1 MLGKHRL
8 AQRNN
13 VWRFTV
19 LLIVFVVGVLVGVVV
34 LSDNTEFVIDSP
46 TTHPRVPTVAPSV
59 VVAPTKRSTQTLVRQ
74 PSSNATAMEAA
85 DHVDIADDVDD
96 MSWPFAPATQLA
108 HSTLG
113 AGTRYRCVSRGM
125 QQKCLFENLV
135 VKRNT
140 FYVYDP
146 YSTGS
151 TAQGVAPP
159 LKALLHRSRRC
170 STAQGVAPPLK
181 ALHVRKFSRQAQYI
195 LRVPYSTAQGVAGR
209 FSSLL
214 PVKAGGFPNPLYPP
228 DGQVGPLIQNHKYRG
243 HPVGKLTG
251 LSDASPP
258 CTRVIARP
266 TIFVFR
272 MSGHSTYHMWE
283 NNLGPFYATLL
294 DTFDLETSTEQL
306 ALKNE
311 LLDPK
316 KLLVSFVDKKPRTGP
331 KAPKILDKLLRLFS
345 DTPVLNA
352 SRLTEHT
359 CFTTAI
365 VGVSASRFPHRALVR
380 EGQRRLLGAEQ
391 SIILPEAPNMIYVSR
406 NHKRITRGRKM
417 INEAD
422 VYPVL
427 NRTMFELVGKPVHKV
442 FMEELSY
449 KEQVQLA
456 STTHL
461 LFSPHGGGVANCI
474 WMPPGAVVVEFV
486 APVGKTLPGMY
497 HTMCGNSG
505 VQHFHFLA
513 DADPNDASIK
523 DNARLFS
530 NLIMPVDR
538 MIENAK
544 KGLSK
549 YQAARLRA
557 QSNS

>member
-19 LLIVFVVGVLVGVVV
+19 LLVVFVLVGVIV
-34 LSDNTEFVIDSP
+34 LSDNTEFAIDSP

-59 VVAPTKRSTQTLVRQ
+59 VVAPTMRSTQTLRRQ
-74 PSSNATAMEAA
+74 PSSNATEIMRVEVA

-96 MSWPFAPATQLA
+96 MSWPFARATHLA

-140 FYVYDP
+140 FYVYD
-146 YSTGS
+146 
-151 TAQGVAPP
+151 
-159 LKALLHRSRRC
+159 
-170 STAQGVAPPLK
+170 
-181 ALHVRKFSRQAQYI
+181 
-195 LRVPYSTAQGVAGR
+195 PYSTAQGVAGR

-243 HPVGKLTG
+243 HPVGKLIG
-251 LSDASPP
+251 LSDESPP
-258 CTRVIARP
+258 CARVITRP